1 MLTKKEQEVA
11 RLREELETAKQSDEA
26 YQGKIKVLETALDT
40 CRKEVSNRSS
50 FSGFVKPVRYFFHF
64 L

>member
-26 YQGKIKVLETALDT
+26 YQGKIKVLEAALDT
-40 CRKEVSNRSS
+40 CRKEASS
-50 FSGFVKPVRYFFHF
+50 RPGFSGAAFVKPVR
-64 L
+64 